1 MAISLESLKSDLYD
15 MLESRG
21 YDPKGLDSTGKETPN
36 PEKSDVIRF
45 ELKDQNGI
53 SAGQGWIGVELKKNR
68 AEDKKN
74 IVLWIDPKLMK
85 SPEFET
91 FFNFLRGW
99 KRDKGA
105 GFELKTN
112 KGQLVHDMKKRTIM
126 KEKEK
131 LEEGYYPLGK
141 KSSYSDNVPTVK
153 IILQH
158 TRQLEEGEQ
167 RFRNIARI
175 FVENAHGERFL
186 IPTNRPGLA
195 RVFARHIAEG
205 GTPYDDKAKHI
216 STLVEE
222 YTKMAGFV
230 RATKNGQFNE
240 SAQRLVNEGVSHYQN
255 LRETLSRMTTH
266 KGYVKYFESYTP
278 VLNEESDENSLNEL
292 FVRETLDPRIESVLP
307 ILSRLSKNLNEM
319 NEVKELDKWA
329 QSLIEGGD
337 GGEAS
342 EETDGDTA
350 GNAGEG
356 GAEDVTPTNEQ
367 TIQHRFID
375 QDGNEYDEVEVKK
388 PLSTKRE
395 IQYVP
400 KQKSEPKSEPDSEK
414 KEPPKKPHIPGPKE
428 RYAEAEE
435 VSQKKMA
442 DTNEVA
448 EVIFQSLKG
457 EKGLNSN
464 DIYSIIDEY
473 ESLMDDEGYE
483 VATDDVAQ
491 ILMDKLNITNETKLD
506 NTTKSLAVPA
516 DKMLDEAPG
525 SETLKHNQ
533 NTVKSNLDAFDLDED
548 FRYYYPGATK
558 ASIKKKAK
566 GLHHGIKEAGDLDE
580 NTPVQAPA
588 TNNANQVSPL
598 QQRHMDRLAAKQQEY
613 RQKEDAKAVEWL
625 KSKGVSDAN
634 LGKYMATPQRES
646 YMGEGSADLPIEKMS
661 NKDLADYLGVSVKF
675 VTQNRKQAEQAARD
689 KTDDNLG
696 ESSLPGLQT
705 LPYKIKPNDGTP
717 KIKNLPYEIKPSD
730 GTPKIKNLPYKLP
743 AGEYKKIKEQDEGYR
758 EISNLNDFKTGTVG
772 SVVQYTDGKFGFKYG
787 DKLSP
792 QKFTSRRDADNAL
805 YAHHKRGV
813 AEDIDNLNT
822 AQQSAQMQKQG
833 GELKI
838 PKQDFDSMSKDYAV
852 DKGMQK
858 DIKASTDKE
867 GNIDATKLLSKGV
880 DRMMPAMGGAVRDL
894 NKVYYRDMPGK
905 LQADQKRNPEEF
917 KKQYDALDPESK
929 AEVDRQLAITPAQA
943 KANYKAQQG
952 AADKQMADM
961 GYSKYGYNYNSQP
974 VVGRIKNAG
983 AWVKDKFNEE
993 DEEVSEDLDANQK
1006 RAGQLGPTEPVG
1018 KNERNLRG
1026 KLVGASESTN
1036 YDEHKLLLDRI
1047 TKLAGK

>member
-1 MAISLESLKSDLYD
+1 MAVSLESLKSALYD

-36 PEKSDVIRF
+36 PEDSDVIRF

-53 SAGQGWIGVELKKNR
+53 SAGQGWLGIELKKNR

-74 IVLWIDPKLMK
+74 IVLWIDPALMK

-91 FFNFLRGW
+91 FFNLLRGW
-99 KRDKGA
+99 KRDKNA

-126 KEKEK
+126 KEKEQ

-167 RFRNIARI
+167 RFRNVARI
-175 FVENAHGERFL
+175 FVENANGERFL
-186 IPTNRPGLA
+186 LPTNRPGLA

-216 STLVEE
+216 TTLVEE
-222 YTKMAGFV
+222 YQKMAGFV

-240 SAQRLVNEGVSHYQN
+240 SAQRLVNEGVNHYNN

-319 NEVKELDKWA
+319 NEVKELDEWA

-356 GAEDVTPTNEQ
+356 GAEDVSVNEE
-367 TIQHRFID
+367 D
-375 QDGNEYDEVEVKK
+375 VG
-388 PLSTKRE
+388 L
-395 IQYVP
+395 
-400 KQKSEPKSEPDSEK
+400 
-414 KEPPKKPHIPGPKE
+414 
-428 RYAEAEE
+428 
-435 VSQKKMA
+435 KKMA
-442 DTNEVA
+442 DSNEVA

-457 EKGLNSN
+457 ETGLNSN

-473 ESLMDDEGYE
+473 ESLMADEGYE
-483 VATDDVAQ
+483 VNNDDVAQ
-491 ILMDKLNITNETKLD
+491 ILLDKLDISDDLT
-506 NTTKSLAVPA
+506 
-516 DKMLDEAPG
+516 EAPG
-525 SETLKHNQ
+525 AETLKHNQ

-566 GLHHGIKEAGDLDE
+566 GLHHGIKEAG
-580 NTPVQAPA
+580 
-588 TNNANQVSPL
+588 SG
-598 QQRHMDRLAAKQQEY
+598 
-613 RQKEDAKAVEWL
+613 DA
-625 KSKGVSDAN
+625 
-634 LGKYMATPQRES
+634 
-646 YMGEGSADLPIEKMS
+646 PIEKMS
-661 NKDLADYLGVSVKF
+661 DADLADYLGVSVKF
-675 VTQNRKQAEQAARD
+675 VSQNRKKAEQAARD
-689 KTDDNLG
+689 KTDDNID

-717 KIKNLPYEIKPSD
+717 KIKTLPHEIKPSD
-730 GTPKIKNLPYKLP
+730 GTPKIKKLPYEVP

-772 SVVQYTDGKFGFKYG
+772 SVVQYKDGKFGFKYG
-787 DKLSP
+787 NKLSP

-805 YAHHKRGV
+805 YAHHKQGV

-833 GELKI
+833 GDMKVSRQE
-838 PKQDFDSMSKDYAV
+838 FDTMMQNNPNAAGLAK
-852 DKGMQK
+852 DKGMQSDLK
-858 DIKASTDKE
+858 YATDKE
-867 GNIDATKLLSKGV
+867 GNIDQTKLLARGI

-943 KANYKAQQG
+943 KANYQAQQG
-952 AADKQMADM
+952 AADKQMTDM
-961 GYSKYGYNYNSQP
+961 GYTKYGYNLQSRP
-974 VVGRIKNAG
+974 VVNRVKNAG

-1006 RAGQLGPTEPVG
+1006 RAGQLGPTEKVG
-1018 KNERNLRG
+1018 PKGAVG
-1026 KLVGASESTN
+1026 KLVGASESIN
-1036 YDEHKLLLDRI
+1036 YDEDKLLLDRI
-1047 TKLAGK
+1047 TRLAGK

>member
-36 PEKSDVIRF
+36 PEESDVIRF

-175 FVENAHGERFL
+175 FVENANGERFL

-222 YTKMAGFV
+222 YQKMAGFV

-240 SAQRLVNEGVSHYQN
+240 SAQRLVNEGVTHYNN
-255 LRETLSRMTTH
+255 LRETLGRMTTH

-319 NEVKELDKWA
+319 NEVKELDEWA

-342 EETDGDTA
+342 EEVDGDTA

-356 GAEDVTPTNEQ
+356 GAEDVSVNE
-367 TIQHRFID
+367 
-375 QDGNEYDEVEVKK
+375 
-388 PLSTKRE
+388 
-395 IQYVP
+395 
-400 KQKSEPKSEPDSEK
+400 
-414 KEPPKKPHIPGPKE
+414 
-428 RYAEAEE
+428 EE
-435 VSQKKMA
+435 DVGLKKMA

-448 EVIFQSLKG
+448 DVIFQSLKG
-457 EKGLNSN
+457 EQGLNSN

-473 ESLMDDEGYE
+473 ESLMSDEGYE

-491 ILMDKLNITNETKLD
+491 ILMDKLNITSETKLD
-506 NTTKSLAVPA
+506 STTKSLAVPA

-525 SETLKHNQ
+525 AETLKHNQ

-566 GLHHGIKEAGDLDE
+566 GLHHGIKESGTGD
-580 NTPVQAPA
+580 A
-588 TNNANQVSPL
+588 
-598 QQRHMDRLAAKQQEY
+598 
-613 RQKEDAKAVEWL
+613 
-625 KSKGVSDAN
+625 
-634 LGKYMATPQRES
+634 
-646 YMGEGSADLPIEKMS
+646 PIEKMS
-661 NKDLADYLGVSVKF
+661 DSDLADYLGVSVKF
-675 VTQNRKQAEQAARD
+675 VSQNRKKAEQAARD
-689 KTDDNLG
+689 KTDDNID

-705 LPYKIKPNDGTP
+705 LPYKIQPSDGKP
-717 KIKNLPYEIKPSD
+717 KIKTLPHEIKSSD
-730 GTPKIKNLPYKLP
+730 GTPKIKKLPYEVP

-758 EISNLNDFKTGTVG
+758 EISNLNDFKTGTIG
-772 SVVQYTDGKFGFKYG
+772 SVVQYKDGKFGFKYG

-838 PKQDFDSMSKDYAV
+838 PKQDFDSMSQGYSI

-894 NKVYYRDMPGK
+894 NKVYYRDMPGN
-905 LQADQKRNPEEF
+905 LQNRQKRDPEGF
-917 KKQYDALDPESK
+917 KKEYDALDPESRVEIDK
-929 AEVDRQLAITPAQA
+929 QLAINPAQA

-952 AADKQMADM
+952 AADKQMTDM

-1006 RAGQLGPTEPVG
+1006 RVGQLGPTEPVG
-1018 KNERNLRG
+1018 KNEKNLRG

>member
-36 PEKSDVIRF
+36 PEESDVIRF

-91 FFNFLRGW
+91 FFNLLRGW
-99 KRDKGA
+99 KRDKNA

-230 RATKNGQFNE
+230 RATRNGQFNE

-356 GAEDVTPTNEQ
+356 GAEDVTPNISES
-367 TIQHRFID
+367 IPKPKYDEWPDDEIKILRPELYNKGGKIVD
-375 QDGNEYDEVEVKK
+375 YAGNEYEQVEVKL

-506 NTTKSLAVPA
+506 STTKSLAVPA

-525 SETLKHNQ
+525 AETLKHNQ

-566 GLHHGIKEAGDLDE
+566 GLHHGIKESGTGD
-580 NTPVQAPA
+580 A
-588 TNNANQVSPL
+588 
-598 QQRHMDRLAAKQQEY
+598 
-613 RQKEDAKAVEWL
+613 
-625 KSKGVSDAN
+625 
-634 LGKYMATPQRES
+634 
-646 YMGEGSADLPIEKMS
+646 PIEKMS
-661 NKDLADYLGVSVKF
+661 DSDLADYLGVSVKF
-675 VTQNRKQAEQAARD
+675 VSQNRKKAEQAARD
-689 KTDDNLG
+689 KTDDNID

-705 LPYKIKPNDGTP
+705 LPYKIQPSDGKP
-717 KIKNLPYEIKPSD
+717 KIKTLPHEIKSSD
-730 GTPKIKNLPYKLP
+730 GTPKIKKLPYEVP

-758 EISNLNDFKTGTVG
+758 EISNLNDFKTGTIG
-772 SVVQYTDGKFGFKYG
+772 SVVQYKDGKFGFKYG

-838 PKQDFDSMSKDYAV
+838 PKQDFDSMSQGYSI

-894 NKVYYRDMPGK
+894 NKVYYRDMPGN
-905 LQADQKRNPEEF
+905 LQNRQKRDPEGF
-917 KKQYDALDPESK
+917 KKEYDALDPESRVEIDK
-929 AEVDRQLAITPAQA
+929 QLAINPAQA

-952 AADKQMADM
+952 AADKQMTDM

-1006 RAGQLGPTEPVG
+1006 RVGQLGPTEKVG
-1018 KNERNLRG
+1018 PKGAVG
-1026 KLVGASESTN
+1026 KLVGASESII